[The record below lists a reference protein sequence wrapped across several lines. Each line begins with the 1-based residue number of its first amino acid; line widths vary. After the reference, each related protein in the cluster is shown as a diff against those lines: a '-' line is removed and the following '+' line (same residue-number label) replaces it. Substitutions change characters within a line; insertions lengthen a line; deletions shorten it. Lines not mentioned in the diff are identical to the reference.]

1 MISTLLHTTIVAISN
16 TNGPTT
22 NASTATASQNYS
34 CLELKTEYANTCDC
48 SHTDGDSN
56 FYIGSSQYY
65 SCLQLK
71 TEYANSCDCSHTD
84 GDSNFVKSVLL
95 EQIANGNTPAPV
107 TPAPA
112 SNGNI
117 DNDAANVS
125 NTTAN
130 GNTPAPV
137 TPAPAYD
144 PYLCK
149 GHKDCVDNTYCLV
162 WVGEQV
168 DSSACNPCSECDEK
182 ASAFWVRVSTTLAT
196 NVSLSLPVDRTGAA
210 CCPTTCG
217 GSDDYICEANY
228 TQCATDCYNVWR
240 GDDECD
246 DVCNN
251 AACDFDN
258 GDCTQ
263 CAIGGCLH
271 SWRGDKQCDTLCNNA
286 ACDLD
291 NGDCTGQT
299 QSQTPGSR
307 RLSERAKDKPKRNPK
322 HKPKHKPKFKFNL

>member
-1 MISTLLHTTIVAISN
+1 MAISN

-144 PYLCK
+144 PS
-149 GHKDCVDNTYCLV
+149 HDF
-162 WVGEQV
+162 
-168 DSSACNPCSECDEK
+168 DEFDEFTLTEFSQDERE
-182 ASAFWVRVSTTLAT
+182 SAFSQDETDHVEEFFAT
-196 NVSLSLPVDRTGAA
+196 
-210 CCPTTCG
+210 
-217 GSDDYICEANY
+217 
-228 TQCATDCYNVWR
+228 
-240 GDDECD
+240 
-246 DVCNN
+246 
-251 AACDFDN
+251 
-258 GDCTQ
+258 
-263 CAIGGCLH
+263 
-271 SWRGDKQCDTLCNNA
+271 
-286 ACDLD
+286 
-291 NGDCTGQT
+291 
-299 QSQTPGSR
+299 
-307 RLSERAKDKPKRNPK
+307 
-322 HKPKHKPKFKFNL
+322 